1 MESDPELHR
10 PGRSLLRRLL
20 RRLEPVDAARGREG
34 VVVAVASGKGGTGKS
49 FLTTN
54 LAIGL
59 HQRGRRVAVVDCDF
73 GLANAHLLFGT
84 NPRYSMQHLLDGQ
97 QPVQHVLA
105 ATPHGPSLIAGGSG
119 VASLAELDA
128 RHMQMLARA
137 LQWVASSH
145 DVVLLDCAAGLAP
158 QSMIPVLAAQHVV
171 MVTNPEIAALTDA
184 YAVIKCLSRQ
194 SDCPRV
200 HLVVNRVAD
209 LGLGP
214 ATFDR
219 LAEVS
224 RRFAGL
230 PIHYLGEVPE
240 DPAVSHR
247 RLGQAPLLLSM
258 PECTT
263 TRAIRGL
270 LTPLEDQIESTRS
283 IPRGQ
288 GVEARMLAQIRRW

>member
-1 MESDPELHR
+1 MEPDPEVHR

-20 RRLEPVDAARGREG
+20 RRIEPVGAARRREG

-119 VASLAELDA
+119 IASLFELDA
-128 RHMQMLARA
+128 RHLQMLARA
-137 LQWVASSH
+137 LQWVASIH

-171 MVTNPEIAALTDA
+171 LVTNPEIAALTDA

-194 SDCPRV
+194 ASGPLV
-200 HLVVNRVAD
+200 HLIVNRVGD

-214 ATFDR
+214 TTFDR

-224 RRFAGL
+224 RRFAGVS
-230 PIHYLGEVPE
+230 IHYLGEVPE

-263 TRAIRGL
+263 TKAIRGL
-270 LTPLEDQIESTRS
+270 LTPLEDQIDGSQALPPT
-283 IPRGQ
+283 Q
-288 GVEARMLAQIRRW
+288 GVEDRMLAQIRRW